1 MITESEPGEVCGCKW
16 FPSLMRFDS
25 GALSILADFGR
36 LWGDAIKNCFSGWFD
51 WDFSGG
57 ESSSCFSSSPLME

>member
-1 MITESEPGEVCGCKW
+1 
-16 FPSLMRFDS
+16 MRFDS